1 MKRLA
6 VAIAGLA
13 LCALGGS
20 GLASAA
26 SPHSYPGPRLVFDP
40 TSVGL
45 LIPQDGHTWQLR
57 VFEVGTGTPIG
68 TLTGTNPPTFELTVN
83 YPPYCGEI
91 NAAAY
96 RSTAED
102 GGSFRFIIGHDHVI
116 DTCPPPTTTTTTT
129 TTTSTT
135 VPPTSTTTT
144 AAPPVAVAPTTTT
157 TLPPQPPLPAPGTPA
172 AAALAS
178 PATVAPTGELAFT
191 GAPVVPLG
199 ELGAGLVLLGLPL
212 MLRRRR
218 A

>member
-6 VAIAGLA
+6 IALAGLA

-26 SPHSYPGPRLVFDP
+26 SPHNYPGPRLVFNP

-45 LIPQDGHTWQLR
+45 LIPQDGRTWQIR
-57 VFEVGTGTPIG
+57 VFEVATGTPIG
-68 TLTGTNPPTFELTVN
+68 TLTGTNPPTYELTVN

-102 GGSFRFIIGHDHVI
+102 GGSFRFIIGHNHVI

-129 TTTSTT
+129 STSTTTTTSTT
-135 VPPTSTTTT
+135 LPSVVAAPTTT
-144 AAPPVAVAPTTTT
+144 TTTT
-157 TLPPQPPLPAPGTPA
+157 TLPPQPPLPTPGTPQ

-178 PATVAPTGELAFT
+178 PATVAPPGELAFT
-191 GAPVVPLG
+191 GAPVIPLG
-199 ELGAGLVLLGLPL
+199 ELGAGLCLLGLPL
-212 MLRRRR
+212 MLRKRRV
-218 A
+218 